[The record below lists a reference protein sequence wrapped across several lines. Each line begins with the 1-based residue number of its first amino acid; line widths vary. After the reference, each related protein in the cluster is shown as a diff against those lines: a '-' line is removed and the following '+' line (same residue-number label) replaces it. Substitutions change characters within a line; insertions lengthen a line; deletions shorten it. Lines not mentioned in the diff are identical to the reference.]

1 MNENIKW
8 VNEKKIEKTINNLK
22 KNNINGYYVKDND
35 ELINIIKDIAKEGE
49 VVSVGGSMSLFE
61 SKVIELLRSGRY
73 EFLDRYKENLTQED
87 IKEIYRKSFFA
98 DTYFASA
105 NAITED
111 GEIFNVDGNGTRVAA
126 ILYGP
131 DKVVLTVGVHT
142 IVKNIEISDVD
153 LSQMKNGKYHGQ
165 CDAEVISAEVEVT
178 VDNNKIE
185 KIELLNHKNE
195 RGKKAESIIDD
206 VVKEQKITVD
216 TVSGATNSSKVIIF

>member
-22 KNNINGYYVKDND
+22 KNNISGYYVKDND
-35 ELINIIKDIAKEGE
+35 ELINLIKDIAKEGE

-111 GEIFNVDGNGTRVAA
+111 GEIFNVDGNGNRVAS

-131 DKVVLTVGVHT
+131 DKVVLIVGVNK
-142 IVKNIEISDVD
+142 IVKNIEQAVARNRAISGPANAKRLN
-153 LSQMKNGKYHGQ
+153 LSTPCIKTGQ
-165 CDAEVISAEVEVT
+165 CMECNIEDRICCEYTVIKRQRNPKRMHVIFI
-178 VDNNKIE
+178 N
-185 KIELLNHKNE
+185 
-195 RGKKAESIIDD
+195 
-206 VVKEQKITVD
+206 D
-216 TVSGATNSSKVIIF
+216 TLGF

>member
-1 MNENIKW
+1 M
-8 VNEKKIEKTINNLK
+8 K

-73 EFLDRYKENLTQED
+73 EFLDRYKKDLTQED

-111 GEIFNVDGNGTRVAA
+111 GEIFNVDGNGNRVAA

-131 DKVVLTVGVHT
+131 DKVVLIVGVNK
-142 IVKNIEISDVD
+142 IVKNIEQAVARNRAISGPANAKRLN
-153 LSQMKNGKYHGQ
+153 LSTPCIKTGQ
-165 CDAEVISAEVEVT
+165 CMECNIEDRICCEYTVIKRQRNPKRMHVIFI
-178 VDNNKIE
+178 N
-185 KIELLNHKNE
+185 
-195 RGKKAESIIDD
+195 
-206 VVKEQKITVD
+206 D
-216 TVSGATNSSKVIIF
+216 TLGF

>member
-35 ELINIIKDIAKEGE
+35 ELINLIKDIAKEGE

-111 GEIFNVDGNGTRVAA
+111 GKIFNVDGNGNRVAA

-131 DKVVLTVGVHT
+131 DKVVLIVGVNK
-142 IVKNIEISDVD
+142 IVKNIEQAVARNRAISGPANAKRLN
-153 LSQMKNGKYHGQ
+153 LSTPCIKTGQ
-165 CDAEVISAEVEVT
+165 CMECNIEDRICCEYTVIKRQRNPKRMHVIFI
-178 VDNNKIE
+178 N
-185 KIELLNHKNE
+185 
-195 RGKKAESIIDD
+195 
-206 VVKEQKITVD
+206 D
-216 TVSGATNSSKVIIF
+216 TLGF

>member
-35 ELINIIKDIAKEGE
+35 ELINLIKDIAKEGE

-73 EFLDRYKENLTQED
+73 EFLDRYKKDLTQED

-111 GEIFNVDGNGTRVAA
+111 GKIFNVDGNGNRVAA

-131 DKVVLTVGVHT
+131 DKVVLIVGVNK
-142 IVKNIEISDVD
+142 IVKNIEQAVARNRAISGPSNAKRLN
-153 LSQMKNGKYHGQ
+153 LSTPCIKTGQ
-165 CDAEVISAEVEVT
+165 CMECNIEDRICCEYTVIKRQRNPKRMHVIFI
-178 VDNNKIE
+178 N
-185 KIELLNHKNE
+185 
-195 RGKKAESIIDD
+195 
-206 VVKEQKITVD
+206 D
-216 TVSGATNSSKVIIF
+216 TLGF

>member
-22 KNNINGYYVKDND
+22 KNNISGYYVKDND
-35 ELINIIKDIAKEGE
+35 ELINLIKDIAKEGE

-73 EFLDRYKENLTQED
+73 EFLDRYKKDLTQED

-111 GEIFNVDGNGTRVAA
+111 GKIFNVEGNGNRVAA

-131 DKVVLTVGVHT
+131 DKVVLIVGV
-142 IVKNIEISDVD
+142 
-153 LSQMKNGKYHGQ
+153 
-165 CDAEVISAEVEVT
+165 
-178 VDNNKIE
+178 NKIS
-185 KIELLNHKNE
+185 LNY
-195 RGKKAESIIDD
+195 
-206 VVKEQKITVD
+206 
-216 TVSGATNSSKVIIF
+216 

>member
-35 ELINIIKDIAKEGE
+35 ELINLIKDIAKEGE

-73 EFLDRYKENLTQED
+73 EFLDRYKKDLTQED

-111 GEIFNVDGNGTRVAA
+111 GEIFNVDGNGNRVAA

-131 DKVVLTVGVHT
+131 DKVVLIVGVNK
-142 IVKNIEISDVD
+142 IVKNIEQAVARNRAISGPANAKRLN
-153 LSQMKNGKYHGQ
+153 LSTPCIKTGQ
-165 CDAEVISAEVEVT
+165 CMECNIEDRICCEYTVI
-178 VDNNKIE
+178 KRQ
-185 KIELLNHKNE
+185 KNPK
-195 RGKKAESIIDD
+195 RMHVIFIN
-206 VVKEQKITVD
+206 D
-216 TVSGATNSSKVIIF
+216 TLGF

>member
-49 VVSVGGSMSLFE
+49 VVSVVGSMSLFE

-73 EFLDRYKENLTQED
+73 EFLDRYKKDLTQED

-111 GEIFNVDGNGTRVAA
+111 GKIFNVDGNGNRVAA

-131 DKVVLTVGVHT
+131 DKVVLIVGVNK
-142 IVKNIEISDVD
+142 IVKNIEQAVARNRAISGPANAKRLN
-153 LSQMKNGKYHGQ
+153 LSTPCVKTGQ
-165 CDAEVISAEVEVT
+165 CMECKSEERICCEYTVIKRQRNPKRMHVIFI
-178 VDNNKIE
+178 N
-185 KIELLNHKNE
+185 
-195 RGKKAESIIDD
+195 
-206 VVKEQKITVD
+206 D
-216 TVSGATNSSKVIIF
+216 TLGF

>member
-35 ELINIIKDIAKEGE
+35 ELINLIKDIAKEGE

-73 EFLDRYKENLTQED
+73 EFLDRYKKDLTQED

-111 GEIFNVDGNGTRVAA
+111 GKIFNVDGNGNRVAA

-131 DKVVLTVGVHT
+131 DKVVLIVGVNK
-142 IVKNIEISDVD
+142 IVKNIEQAVARNRAISGPANAKRLN
-153 LSQMKNGKYHGQ
+153 LSTPCIKTGQ
-165 CDAEVISAEVEVT
+165 CMECNIEDRICCEYTVIKRQRNPKRMHVIFI
-178 VDNNKIE
+178 N
-185 KIELLNHKNE
+185 
-195 RGKKAESIIDD
+195 
-206 VVKEQKITVD
+206 D
-216 TVSGATNSSKVIIF
+216 TLGF

>member
-35 ELINIIKDIAKEGE
+35 ELINLIKDIAKEGE

-73 EFLDRYKENLTQED
+73 EFLDRYKKDLTQED

-111 GEIFNVDGNGTRVAA
+111 GKIFNVDGNGNRVAA

-131 DKVVLTVGVHT
+131 DKVVLIVGVNK
-142 IVKNIEISDVD
+142 IVKNIEQAVARNRAISGPANAKRLN
-153 LSQMKNGKYHGQ
+153 LSTPCVKTGQ
-165 CDAEVISAEVEVT
+165 CMECKSEERICCEYTVIKRQRNPKRMHVIFI
-178 VDNNKIE
+178 N
-185 KIELLNHKNE
+185 
-195 RGKKAESIIDD
+195 
-206 VVKEQKITVD
+206 D
-216 TVSGATNSSKVIIF
+216 TLGC

>member
-35 ELINIIKDIAKEGE
+35 ELINLIKDIAKEGE

-73 EFLDRYKENLTQED
+73 EFLDRYKKDLTQED

-111 GEIFNVDGNGTRVAA
+111 GEIFNVDGNGNRVAA

-131 DKVVLTVGVHT
+131 DKVVLIVGVNK
-142 IVKNIEISDVD
+142 IVKNIEQAVARNRAISGPANAKRLN
-153 LSQMKNGKYHGQ
+153 LSTPCIKTGQ
-165 CDAEVISAEVEVT
+165 CMECNIEDRICCEYTEIKRQRNPKRMHVIFI
-178 VDNNKIE
+178 N
-185 KIELLNHKNE
+185 
-195 RGKKAESIIDD
+195 
-206 VVKEQKITVD
+206 D
-216 TVSGATNSSKVIIF
+216 TLGF

>member
-35 ELINIIKDIAKEGE
+35 ELINLIKDIAKEGE

-73 EFLDRYKENLTQED
+73 EFLDRYKKDLTQED

-111 GEIFNVDGNGTRVAA
+111 GKIFNVDGNGNRVAA

-131 DKVVLTVGVHT
+131 DKVVLIVGVNK
-142 IVKNIEISDVD
+142 IVKNIEQAVARNRAISGPANAKRLN
-153 LSQMKNGKYHGQ
+153 LSTPCVKTGQ
-165 CDAEVISAEVEVT
+165 CMECKSEERICCEYTVIKRQRNPKRMHVIFI
-178 VDNNKIE
+178 N
-185 KIELLNHKNE
+185 
-195 RGKKAESIIDD
+195 
-206 VVKEQKITVD
+206 D
-216 TVSGATNSSKVIIF
+216 TLGF

>member
-35 ELINIIKDIAKEGE
+35 ELINLIKDIAKEGE

-73 EFLDRYKENLTQED
+73 EFLDRYKKDLTQED

-105 NAITED
+105 NAITEN
-111 GEIFNVDGNGTRVAA
+111 GEIFNVDGNGNRVAA

-131 DKVVLTVGVHT
+131 DKVVLIVGVNK
-142 IVKNIEISDVD
+142 IVKNIEQAVARNRAISGPANAKRLN
-153 LSQMKNGKYHGQ
+153 LSTPCVKTGQ
-165 CDAEVISAEVEVT
+165 CMECNIEDRICCEYTVIKRQRNPKRMHVIFI
-178 VDNNKIE
+178 N
-185 KIELLNHKNE
+185 
-195 RGKKAESIIDD
+195 
-206 VVKEQKITVD
+206 D
-216 TVSGATNSSKVIIF
+216 TLGF

>member
-22 KNNINGYYVKDND
+22 KNNISGYYVKDND
-35 ELINIIKDIAKEGE
+35 ELINLIKDIAKEGE

-73 EFLDRYKENLTQED
+73 EFLDRYKKDLTQED

-111 GEIFNVDGNGTRVAA
+111 GEIFNVDGNGNRVAA

-131 DKVVLTVGVHT
+131 DKVVLIVGVNK
-142 IVKNIEISDVD
+142 IVKNIEQAVARNRAISGPANAKRLN
-153 LSQMKNGKYHGQ
+153 LSTPCVKTGQ
-165 CDAEVISAEVEVT
+165 CMECNIEDRICCEYTVIKRQRNPKRMHVIFI
-178 VDNNKIE
+178 N
-185 KIELLNHKNE
+185 
-195 RGKKAESIIDD
+195 
-206 VVKEQKITVD
+206 D
-216 TVSGATNSSKVIIF
+216 TLGF

>member
-35 ELINIIKDIAKEGE
+35 ELINLIKDIAKEGE

-111 GEIFNVDGNGTRVAA
+111 GKIFNVDGNGNRVAA

-131 DKVVLTVGVHT
+131 DKVVLIVGVNK
-142 IVKNIEISDVD
+142 IVKNIEQAVSRNRAISGPANAKRLN
-153 LSQMKNGKYHGQ
+153 LSTPCVKTGQ
-165 CDAEVISAEVEVT
+165 CMECKSEERICCEYTVIKRQRNPKRMHVIFI
-178 VDNNKIE
+178 N
-185 KIELLNHKNE
+185 
-195 RGKKAESIIDD
+195 
-206 VVKEQKITVD
+206 D
-216 TVSGATNSSKVIIF
+216 TLGF

>member
-35 ELINIIKDIAKEGE
+35 ELINLIKDIAKEGE

-98 DTYFASA
+98 DAYFASA

-111 GEIFNVDGNGTRVAA
+111 GKIFNVDGNGNRVAA

-131 DKVVLTVGVHT
+131 DKVVLIVGVNK
-142 IVKNIEISDVD
+142 IVKNIEQAVSRNRAISGPANAKRLN
-153 LSQMKNGKYHGQ
+153 LSTPCVKTGQ
-165 CDAEVISAEVEVT
+165 CMECKSEERICCEYTVIKRQRNPKRMHVIFI
-178 VDNNKIE
+178 N
-185 KIELLNHKNE
+185 
-195 RGKKAESIIDD
+195 
-206 VVKEQKITVD
+206 D
-216 TVSGATNSSKVIIF
+216 TLGF

>member
-35 ELINIIKDIAKEGE
+35 ELINLIKDIAKEGE

-73 EFLDRYKENLTQED
+73 EFLDRYKKDLTQED

-111 GEIFNVDGNGTRVAA
+111 GKIFNVDGNGNRVAA

-131 DKVVLTVGVHT
+131 DKVVLIVGVNK
-142 IVKNIEISDVD
+142 IVKNIEQAVARNRAISGPANAKRLN
-153 LSQMKNGKYHGQ
+153 LSTPCVKTGQ
-165 CDAEVISAEVEVT
+165 CMECKSEERICCEYTVI
-178 VDNNKIE
+178 KRQ
-185 KIELLNHKNE
+185 KNPK
-195 RGKKAESIIDD
+195 RMHVIFIN
-206 VVKEQKITVD
+206 D
-216 TVSGATNSSKVIIF
+216 TLGF

>member
-35 ELINIIKDIAKEGE
+35 ELINLIKDIAKEGE

-73 EFLDRYKENLTQED
+73 EFLDRYKKDLTQED

-98 DTYFASA
+98 DAYFASA

-111 GEIFNVDGNGTRVAA
+111 GKIFNVDGNGNRVAA

-131 DKVVLTVGVHT
+131 DKVVLIVGVNK
-142 IVKNIEISDVD
+142 IVKNIEQAVARNRAISGPANAKRLN
-153 LSQMKNGKYHGQ
+153 LSTPCVKTGQ
-165 CDAEVISAEVEVT
+165 CMECKSEERICCEYTVIKRQRNPKRMHVIFI
-178 VDNNKIE
+178 N
-185 KIELLNHKNE
+185 
-195 RGKKAESIIDD
+195 
-206 VVKEQKITVD
+206 D
-216 TVSGATNSSKVIIF
+216 TLGF

>member
-35 ELINIIKDIAKEGE
+35 ELINLIKDIAKEGE

-73 EFLDRYKENLTQED
+73 EFLDRYKKDLTQED

-98 DTYFASA
+98 DAYFASA

-111 GEIFNVDGNGTRVAA
+111 GKIFNVDGNGNRVAA

-131 DKVVLTVGVHT
+131 DKVVLIVGVNK
-142 IVKNIEISDVD
+142 IVKNIEQADRKS
-153 LSQMKNGKYHGQ
+153 
-165 CDAEVISAEVEVT
+165 
-178 VDNNKIE
+178 
-185 KIELLNHKNE
+185 
-195 RGKKAESIIDD
+195 
-206 VVKEQKITVD
+206 VV
-216 TVSGATNSSKVIIF
+216 

>member
-22 KNNINGYYVKDND
+22 KNNISGYYVKDND
-35 ELINIIKDIAKEGE
+35 ELINLIKDIAKEGE

-111 GEIFNVDGNGTRVAA
+111 GEIFNVDGNGNRVAA

-131 DKVVLTVGVHT
+131 DKVVLIVGVNK
-142 IVKNIEISDVD
+142 IVKNIEQAVARNRAISGPANAKRLN
-153 LSQMKNGKYHGQ
+153 LSTPCIKTGQ
-165 CDAEVISAEVEVT
+165 CMECNIEDRICCEYTVIKRQRNPKRMHVIFI
-178 VDNNKIE
+178 N
-185 KIELLNHKNE
+185 
-195 RGKKAESIIDD
+195 
-206 VVKEQKITVD
+206 D
-216 TVSGATNSSKVIIF
+216 TLGF

>member
-22 KNNINGYYVKDND
+22 KNNISGYYVKDND
-35 ELINIIKDIAKEGE
+35 ELINLIKDIAKEGE

-73 EFLDRYKENLTQED
+73 EFLDRYKKDLTQED

-111 GEIFNVDGNGTRVAA
+111 GKIFNVDGNGNRVAA

-131 DKVVLTVGVHT
+131 DKVVLIVGVNK
-142 IVKNIEISDVD
+142 IVKNIEQAVARNRAISGPANAKRLN
-153 LSQMKNGKYHGQ
+153 LSTPCVKTGQ
-165 CDAEVISAEVEVT
+165 CMECKSEERICCEYTVI
-178 VDNNKIE
+178 KRQ
-185 KIELLNHKNE
+185 KNPK
-195 RGKKAESIIDD
+195 RMHVIFIN
-206 VVKEQKITVD
+206 D
-216 TVSGATNSSKVIIF
+216 TLGF